1 MGGVGPGVSE
11 RLVDDPDGVSALA
24 GRVSDTTGIPVT
36 QVEKDFWV
44 TEVLRGVAA
53 TADELGVEVLFKG
66 GTSLSK
72 VFNLIQRF
80 SEDVDMLVIL
90 GTGTKGGDDKVL
102 KDLVLGAALS
112 TRIEAAVDGATA
124 TKGVKRAARFHYP
137 TPHGVGPGLSE
148 GVFLELGA
156 RGGALGSLRTDVTS
170 LIAEHAADAIDG
182 FPEAAAVSVRVLAP
196 WRTLVEKLVLLHT
209 AHSAS
214 DSVAAV
220 KGARHVYDVYR
231 LLSSREV
238 LAGVA
243 EAGVAAISRDV
254 CLYSRHA
261 DLDAV
266 DRPEGGFASSPA
278 FTGGPHVEATRA
290 EYDRRVLGELLWP
303 DADRPTFDECIA
315 ATHEHAADL

>member
-1 MGGVGPGVSE
+1 MTE
-11 RLVDDPDGVSALA
+11 RLVDDPEGVSALA
-24 GRVSDTTGIPVT
+24 GQVSDATGIPVT

-72 VFNLIQRF
+72 VFNLIERF

-90 GTGTKGGDDKVL
+90 ATGTKGGDDKVL
-102 KDLVLGAALS
+102 KQLVEGAAAS
-112 TRIEAAVDGATA
+112 TGVEAAVDGATA

-137 TPHGVGPGLSE
+137 TPHGVGQGLSE
-148 GVFLELGA
+148 GVLLELGA
-156 RGGALGSLRTDVTS
+156 RGGALGALRTEVNS
-170 LIAEHAADAIDG
+170 LIAEHAVDQIDG
-182 FPEAAAVSVRVLAP
+182 LPEAAVVSVRVLAP
-196 WRTLVEKLVLLHT
+196 WRTLVEKLTLLHT
-209 AHSAS
+209 AHSAPEPT
-214 DSVAAV
+214 AAV
-220 KGARHVYDVYR
+220 KGARHVYDVCR

-254 CLYSRHA
+254 CMYSRHA
-261 DLDAV
+261 ELDAM

-278 FTGGPHVEATRA
+278 FTDGPHVEAARA
-290 EYDRRVLGELLWP
+290 EYERRVLGELLWP
-303 DADRPTFDECIA
+303 NAERPTFDECIA
-315 ATHEHAADL
+315 AVHEHAADL